1 MIYTKC
7 FCMASFD
14 HILVYVQIKTPTY
27 LSGFQLKNHLSHV
40 HDLASGSYIEF
51 TCISQTEGSNL
62 DQYSKML

>member
-14 HILVYVQIKTPTY
+14 HILVYVPIKTPTY
-27 LSGFQLKNHLSHV
+27 LSGFQLKNLSHV
-40 HDLASGSYIEF
+40 HYFASGSYIEF
-51 TCISQTEGSNL
+51 TCISQTEGINL